1 MNTSKLDGLGLC
13 TNGFKS
19 LALNQKNLFWIQA
32 VGCLLF
38 CALNQIHFSMNLFS
52 FLCNGDNSISPD
64 VVKIK

>member
-38 CALNQIHFSMNLFS
+38 CALNQITLFVYEPIFFS
-52 FLCNGDNSISPD
+52 
-64 VVKIK
+64 VKQR